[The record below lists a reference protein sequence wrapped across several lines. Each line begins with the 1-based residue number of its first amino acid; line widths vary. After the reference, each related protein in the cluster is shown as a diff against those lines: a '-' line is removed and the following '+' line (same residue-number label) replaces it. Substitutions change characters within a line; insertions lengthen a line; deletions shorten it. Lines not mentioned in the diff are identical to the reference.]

1 MLAFGLLRKNIL
13 MHIEVFR
20 GKIMCLKLGFKIFQ
34 KKCGS
39 VAKRMFSK
47 LSESALCI
55 WWPGYWS
62 FSFGISPSNEYSELI
77 SLRMDW
83 LDLLAIQGTL
93 KGPTPQFKRINS
105 SALSFLYSPTL
116 TFHDRWKNHSLN

>member
-47 LSESALCI
+47 LSESGVWGC
-55 WWPGYWS
+55 
-62 FSFGISPSNEYSELI
+62 
-77 SLRMDW
+77 
-83 LDLLAIQGTL
+83 
-93 KGPTPQFKRINS
+93 
-105 SALSFLYSPTL
+105 
-116 TFHDRWKNHSLN
+116 